1 MNRSVTV
8 STRAVLVALV
18 AVLALVVAYLLGNAG
33 GSAQAASNGPTDQS
47 RPGTLVTTGT
57 GRTIGVPD
65 QLTFTVSVGV
75 LRSDL
80 DTALA
85 DSNATMNRVL
95 GALGRTGVRHSDVQT
110 TGLHM
115 NAVYTYHSDGTRTLQ
130 GYRVGQDAQVLV
142 RDLTRGGRA
151 VSAAVAAG
159 GNDVRVGGLHLQI
172 GDTQT
177 LLAHSRSA
185 AVQDATAKA
194 KEYAAATGQSLGQ
207 VVSLREVHTVA
218 PTPQPLS
225 YHRSAMA
232 LTPAALP
239 IRAGHDKLGVTVRI
253 VWELS

>member
-8 STRAVLVALV
+8 STKAVLVALV
-18 AVLALVVAYLLGNAG
+18 AVLALVVAYLLGSAG
-33 GSAQAASNGPTDQS
+33 GSAQAASNGATDQNS
-47 RPGTLVTTGT
+47 PGTLVTTGT

-75 LRSDL
+75 LRNDL
-80 DTALA
+80 NTALA

-95 GALGRTGVRHSDVQT
+95 DALGRTGVRHSDVQT

-115 NAVYTYHSDGTRTLQ
+115 NAVYAYHSDGTRTLQ

-159 GNDVRVGGLHLQI
+159 GNDVRVGSLHLQI
-172 GDTQT
+172 GDTQK
-177 LLAHSRSA
+177 LLAHSRAA

-194 KEYAAATGQSLGQ
+194 KEYAAATGQSLGN
-207 VVSLREVHTVA
+207 VVSLREVHTVT
-218 PTPQPLS
+218 PTPQPLT
-225 YHRSAMA
+225 YQRSAMA
-232 LTPAALP
+232 MAPAALP

-253 VWELS
+253 VWALS